1 MPTTSQLKYNAENPQ
16 LLEACLYLQEWF
28 STPSKTGQL
37 RFNQI
42 KTAARHTVA
51 LLGYDWV
58 LQIKRESVDAVR
70 ISMVFHELK
79 RIVKRSL
86 VSWHKD
92 PARVWRDFEKYALKI
107 ASMREAKKLLKTY
120 RLMS

>member
-1 MPTTSQLKYNAENPQ
+1 MSTASALRDNANNNK
-16 LLEACLYLQEWF
+16 LLEACLYLQESF

-37 RFNQI
+37 AFNQI
-42 KTAARHTVA
+42 KRAARHTVE
-51 LLGYDWV
+51 LIGYEWV
-58 LQIKRESVDAVR
+58 LQMQRERNDAVR
-70 ISMVFHELK
+70 ISMVFSELK

-86 VSWHKD
+86 FSWHKD

-120 RLMS
+120 RLVP